1 MRALPVDVREVSAG
15 PGRTPSAAVMD
26 NARRKALAAAR
37 KAGKGIII
45 AADTAV
51 LQGRVMCGKPRSMKD
66 AEAMLTRLS
75 AKPHWVYTGVAVCD
89 AGTRRILVACE
100 KTKVY
105 MDPLTLP
112 QIKAYFAKVSPL
124 DKAGSFDIQGR
135 GAFFIRRI
143 EGCYYTVVGLP
154 LRTLFRLLSKLGVS
168 LLMCAGVLA
177 PALLMSGC
185 STEYNIVTG
194 QQESYMYSTDREV
207 RMGQAIN
214 EQILKEYT
222 LVDDP
227 LVQNRVE
234 EIGRKIAAVCDR
246 RDIEYSF
253 RVLKDD
259 EVNAVSLPGGFVYIN
274 SGLLERTKNDDE
286 LAGVVAHEVAHIV
299 ARHSIKKL
307 QALNSYSLIRLLGV
321 VAPGQSAAAM
331 GTAADAAF
339 VELLMGYSREDEL
352 LADQLAARYSR
363 AAGYDPRGILNF
375 LATLQEVNRKQPLR
389 PKSYYKTHP
398 YVPDR
403 IRVVKQELGE
413 RIGFTDYINVEQTPH
428 Q

>member
-1 MRALPVDVREVSAG
+1 
-15 PGRTPSAAVMD
+15 
-26 NARRKALAAAR
+26 
-37 KAGKGIII
+37 
-45 AADTAV
+45 
-51 LQGRVMCGKPRSMKD
+51 
-66 AEAMLTRLS
+66 
-75 AKPHWVYTGVAVCD
+75 
-89 AGTRRILVACE
+89 
-100 KTKVY
+100 
-105 MDPLTLP
+105 
-112 QIKAYFAKVSPL
+112 
-124 DKAGSFDIQGR
+124 
-135 GAFFIRRI
+135 
-143 EGCYYTVVGLP
+143 
-154 LRTLFRLLSKLGVS
+154 
-168 LLMCAGVLA
+168 VLA